1 MVSVPEGELR
11 EAQRTCELSAL
22 LQGFEVSLDA
32 LVGSKVGGMVA
43 GGGGGRK
50 HTIAPAAPPP
60 IFAFPA
66 LSHPRQVKCG
76 QPSCPYLMD
85 ESSCNLTCDIC
96 LSNSRNS
103 KIKRNEKRRAM

>member
-60 IFAFPA
+60 ILEASPA
-66 LSHPRQVKCG
+66 LRPPHS
-76 QPSCPYLMD
+76 
-85 ESSCNLTCDIC
+85 
-96 LSNSRNS
+96 
-103 KIKRNEKRRAM
+103 